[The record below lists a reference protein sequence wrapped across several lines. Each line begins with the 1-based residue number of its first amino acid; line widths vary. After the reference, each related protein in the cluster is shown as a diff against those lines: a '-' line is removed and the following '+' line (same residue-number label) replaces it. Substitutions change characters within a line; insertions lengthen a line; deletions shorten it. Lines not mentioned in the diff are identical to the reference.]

1 MKKISLLGSTGSIGV
16 STLDVVSRCPGRFGV
31 AALAAAGGNLDLMA
45 EQAHRHRP
53 ALVALASSDAVPA
66 LRRLVGDGPEIV
78 GGIEGLIRAAA
89 HPEADLVVS
98 AIVGAAGLVPTLAA
112 IHAGKNVALANKETL
127 VMAGEIV
134 MAAAR
139 ASGVRILPI
148 DSEHSAIFQAL
159 AGHRPEDV
167 SRIILTA
174 SGGPFRETPMEHLR
188 RVTPR
193 QALRHPTWK
202 MGNKITIDSATLMN
216 KGLEVIEAHWI
227 FGLPPERIDVLIHPQ
242 SIVHSL
248 VEFTDGSVIAQ
259 LGPPDMRGPIGYA
272 LAYPERLDAPFSS
285 LDLTKAGPL
294 TFEPVDSGRFACLR
308 LAREALQAGGTAPA
322 ILNAANEIAVRS
334 FLAEEIAFLDIPRVI
349 ETTLSRRDHRAASTV
364 EDVLHADRLARTEA
378 ESIVKEIGQSVGR

>member
-16 STLDVVSRCPGRFGV
+16 STLDVISRCPGRFRV
-31 AALAAAGGNLDLMA
+31 AALAAAGGNLDLLA
-45 EQAHRHRP
+45 EQANRHRP
-53 ALVALASSDAVPA
+53 ALIALASSDAVPA

-112 IHAGKNVALANKETL
+112 IHAGKNLALANKETL

-139 ASGVRILPI
+139 ARGIRILPI

-174 SGGPFRETPMEHLR
+174 SGGPFRETPMEALR

-285 LDLTKAGPL
+285 LDLAKAGPL
-294 TFEPVDSGRFACLR
+294 TFEPVDGARFACLR

-322 ILNAANEIAVRS
+322 ILNAANEVAVRS

-349 ETTLSRRDHRAASTV
+349 ETTLSSHDTRAASTV
-364 EDVLHADRLARTEA
+364 EEVLHADRRARAEA